1 MTGIVAIPPCPRCG
15 ECHLP
20 DEIESNLSLCP
31 GCGHHYKV
39 PARDR
44 LEQMVDA
51 GSFAEWDDE
60 LRAKDHLEF
69 VDVMSYPDRL
79 DDATRRSGLDEAVV
93 TGSARIDGQ
102 PLGIAGMDFG
112 FIGGSMGV
120 VVGEGGARAMERS
133 ASWAMPFVAVTASG
147 GARVEGGLVSPGPLG
162 KTRGSRPRPPQRPG

>member
-1 MTGIVAIPPCPRCG
+1 MVRAG
-15 ECHLP
+15 E
-20 DEIESNLSLCP
+20 N
-31 GCGHHYKV
+31 GRGGG
-39 PARDR
+39 
-44 LEQMVDA
+44 DA
-51 GSFAEWDDE
+51 GSSARGEGE
-60 LRAKDHLEF
+60 LGPQHHLES
-69 VDVMSYPDRL
+69 VDVMSSPDRL

-102 PLGIAGMDFG
+102 PLGIAVMDFG

-120 VVGEGGARAMERS
+120 VVGERGARAMERS